1 MIEILTRNEDAEMEK
16 GIFPYSIR
24 VMADTVQYTV
34 KFDEIRVGFIS
45 LKYEKQ
51 DF

>member
-1 MIEILTRNEDAEMEK
+1 MIEILTRNENAEMEK